1 MAADQISS
9 QVASIVNNAAFAGN
23 EVGSDFSIGM
33 NVASA
38 DIGNTPA
45 LALAM
50 LPGSTKG
57 AFEEIS
63 LKMQANAEI
72 TRDASDHNI
81 TYNNLYQLLQQ
92 SLQHNTTPMPQQVT
106 YLLIMAYLM
115 THLFQLKSHKSANPV
130 DDFTYTSPSYHC
142 KDKTRKQHTFQ
153 IYDYA
158 LSETLQTSPPE
169 MASKFYHLLALL
181 VHAQL
186 ETNYYQMYQDAVL
199 RIQYVLGSF
208 YTLNRVEQQQQT
220 SIDLLTQLS
229 DYVNEQV
236 TEYSSVYERLHT
248 LIDTQNRKITFQ
260 AGDVQT
266 LERWQ
271 FWCKVA
277 FWGLVVF
284 FVLMVI
290 VDSAM
295 DISRFTSDMD
305 DRLKRAASA
314 ASQATQALVRPSPGA
329 GPASV

>member
-1 MAADQISS
+1 MADQISS
-9 QVASIVNNAAFAGN
+9 QVASIVNNSKLDDNVAGD
-23 EVGSDFSIGM
+23 DFSIIM
-33 NVASA
+33 NAGSA
-38 DIGNTPA
+38 VENNA
-45 LALAM
+45 RSLALAM
-50 LPGSTKG
+50 SSGSSKG
-57 AFEEIS
+57 SFEKI
-63 LKMQANAEI
+63 LKKMKVNAET
-72 TRDASDHNI
+72 TRDAIDHNT
-81 TYNNLYQLLQQ
+81 TYTNLYQLLQQ
-92 SLQHNTTPMPQQVT
+92 SLQNPTPMPQQVT

-115 THLFQLKSHKSANPV
+115 THLFRLKSHPGANPV
-130 DDFTYTSPSYHC
+130 GAYTYTTQSHHC
-142 KDKTRKQHTFQ
+142 KDKTRQHAE

-158 LSETLQTSPPE
+158 LSETLEMSTAE

-181 VHAQL
+181 VHTQL

-208 YTLNRVEQQQQT
+208 YTLNQVEQQQQT
-220 SIDLLTQLS
+220 SIDLLAQLS

-271 FWCKVA
+271 FWCRVA

-305 DRLKRAASA
+305 GRLKRAASA
-314 ASQATQALVRPSPGA
+314 ASQATQALLGSSPAPAPGA
-329 GPASV
+329 V